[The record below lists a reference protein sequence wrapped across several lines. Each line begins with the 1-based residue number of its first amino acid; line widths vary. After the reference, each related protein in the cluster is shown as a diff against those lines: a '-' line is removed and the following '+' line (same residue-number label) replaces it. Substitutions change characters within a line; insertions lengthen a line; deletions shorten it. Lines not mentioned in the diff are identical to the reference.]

1 MADSY
6 EVLQS
11 DGTVKEYGADQ
22 FEEVRRVRTRAEHQ
36 QLVAEGWMPLDEEI
50 ETGEAP
56 APKAAWKEAL
66 LVEAAPPPEAPETVI
81 YVLGR
86 LKPGE
91 EGRQVV

>member
-6 EVLQS
+6 EVVQP
-11 DGTVKEYGADQ
+11 DGTVREFDAGQ
-22 FEEVRRVRTRAEHQ
+22 FEEIRRVRTRAEHE
-36 QLVAEGWMPLDEEI
+36 QLVAEGWMALDEEI

-66 LVEAAPPPEAPETVI
+66 VVEVTPPPEAPEIVI

>member
-6 EVLQS
+6 EVLQP
-11 DGTVKEYGADQ
+11 DGTVREFRADQ
-22 FEEVRRVRTRAEHQ
+22 FEEIKRVETRAEHE
-36 QLVAEGWMPLDEEI
+36 QLVGKGWLALDEEVRI
-50 ETGEAP
+50 GDM
-56 APKAAWKEAL
+56 PKPRAAWKQAL
-66 LVEAAPPPEAPETVI
+66 TETVTPPEEAPEIVV

>member
-11 DGTVKEYGADQ
+11 DGTVREYGADQ
-22 FEEVRRVRTRAEHQ
+22 FEEIRRVSSRAEHE
-36 QLVAEGWMPLDEEI
+36 QLVAEGWLALDEEV

-56 APKAAWKEAL
+56 EPKAAWKEAL
-66 LVEAAPPPEAPETVI
+66 LVEVVPPQEAPEVVI

-86 LKPGE
+86 LKPGA